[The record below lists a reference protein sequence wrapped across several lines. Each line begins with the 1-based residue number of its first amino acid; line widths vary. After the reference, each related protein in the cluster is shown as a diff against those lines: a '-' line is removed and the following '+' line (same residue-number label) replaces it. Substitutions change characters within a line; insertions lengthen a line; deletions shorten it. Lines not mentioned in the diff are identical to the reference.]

1 MEHSIK
7 RRTFLHTAKELA
19 AFDAAQSIRIEAWKN
34 VRTDSEI
41 TTLTHA
47 YDVAMEKMREAYYR
61 DTSDINALD
70 QCQHVDIQFMRRM
83 VQGD

>member
-7 RRTFLHTAKELA
+7 RRTFPHTAKALA
-19 AFDAAQSIRIEAWKN
+19 ALDAAEPMRIEAWKK
-34 VRTDSEI
+34 VRTVEGTI
-41 TTLTHA
+41 ALT
-47 YDVAMEKMREAYYR
+47 AMYELAMTRLREAYHH
-61 DTSDINALD
+61 DTSDINSLD